1 MERAGFGMGSHTMGI
16 KEKKSDSLPKY
27 TVGMRDLPVF
37 QRPREKFL
45 TIGPEAMTTTELLA
59 ILLRTGRQG
68 ASAIDM
74 AGEVLQSLES
84 GAASLNE
91 ASVESLQAIK
101 GIGPDKAVTICA
113 AIELGR
119 RLGQMHVERE
129 YADFGT
135 AQAVAEYIMERLRH
149 LREEHFCGVFLD
161 CRNRL
166 IRWETLSVG
175 GLSGSMA
182 EQRSLFRRALA
193 VNAAAIVLVHNHPS
207 GDPEPSLDDIRLT
220 KVFRKAGVVMGIPI
234 LDHIVIGDRTY
245 VSLGDRGLL

>member
-1 MERAGFGMGSHTMGI
+1 MGSKALNGKNMMYKPTP
-16 KEKKSDSLPKY
+16 LY
-27 TVGMRDLPVF
+27 TVSMRDLPLF

-45 TIGPEAMTTTELLA
+45 QVGPEGLTTTELLA

-74 AGEVLQSLES
+74 ASEVLQSLEK
-84 GAASLNE
+84 GAYGLNE
-91 ASVESLQAIK
+91 VNVESLQCIK

-119 RLGQMHVERE
+119 RLGQMRVERAH
-129 YADFGT
+129 ADFSS

-161 CRNRL
+161 CRNKL
-166 IRWETLSVG
+166 IRWETISVG

-182 EQRSLFRRALA
+182 EQRGLFRRALD

-207 GDPEPSLDDIRLT
+207 GDPEPSLDDIRMT
-220 KVFRKAGVVMGIPI
+220 KIFRKAGAIMGIPI
-234 LDHIVIGDRTY
+234 LDHVVIGDRRY
-245 VSLGDRGLL
+245 VSLCERGLL